1 MLDKKIMEIP
11 GAKQVLSLLM
21 LLTLLQS
28 VAIIGQTITIS
39 RAIVGLW
46 NGHPLSAQISWLV
59 WFVLLY
65 LLRHLCIYIKQQ
77 RLDKFAS
84 QASQEIRNKLL
95 AKVFRVGPEITQK
108 QGTGNVTT
116 MALEGIDQVE
126 DYLSLSL
133 SKMINMM
140 LIPFII
146 LIAIACFDWKAAAF
160 LLVILPVDVIFMI
173 ILGYAAQDKA
183 DKQYTS
189 YQILANHF
197 VDSLRGIDTLKFFG
211 LSKKYGHSIFKT
223 SEKFR
228 KATISTL
235 KIAILS
241 TFALDFFTTLSIAVV
256 AVFLGL
262 GLINGTMLLYPALVI
277 LTLSPEYFL
286 PIRDFSN
293 DYHATLN
300 GKNAFGAINEILD
313 YDEQLPE
320 PQELPQWDAASQLT
334 IKNMQHSY
342 DQAQQVNQF
351 DLQLH
356 GFQKVGIVGLSG
368 SGKSTLINLLSGFLQ
383 PDQAEISY
391 NGLALDSFKQADWQK
406 QLIYIPQVPYIF
418 HQTLRENIVFYQQDA
433 TDEQV
438 AAAVET
444 VGLTD
449 LVADLPDGL
458 ETVIGEGA
466 RSLSGGQA
474 QRIALARAFLD
485 QSRRIILFDEPT
497 AHLDIETEVEL
508 KEKMLPLMENHL
520 VIFATHR
527 LHWLNEMDQVVVLD
541 HGKVAEAG
549 SLAELKQ
556 ADGALVKLSHAMGRI

>member
-11 GAKQVLSLLM
+11 GAKQILSLLM

-183 DKQYTS
+183 DKQYAS

>member
-183 DKQYTS
+183 DKQYAS

-277 LTLSPEYFL
+277 LTLSPEYF
-286 PIRDFSN
+286 
-293 DYHATLN
+293 Y
-300 GKNAFGAINEILD
+300 
-313 YDEQLPE
+313 
-320 PQELPQWDAASQLT
+320 
-334 IKNMQHSY
+334 
-342 DQAQQVNQF
+342 
-351 DLQLH
+351 
-356 GFQKVGIVGLSG
+356 
-368 SGKSTLINLLSGFLQ
+368 
-383 PDQAEISY
+383 
-391 NGLALDSFKQADWQK
+391 
-406 QLIYIPQVPYIF
+406 
-418 HQTLRENIVFYQQDA
+418 
-433 TDEQV
+433 
-438 AAAVET
+438 
-444 VGLTD
+444 
-449 LVADLPDGL
+449 
-458 ETVIGEGA
+458 
-466 RSLSGGQA
+466 RS
-474 QRIALARAFLD
+474 
-485 QSRRIILFDEPT
+485 
-497 AHLDIETEVEL
+497 
-508 KEKMLPLMENHL
+508 
-520 VIFATHR
+520 VIFLMTITR
-527 LHWLNEMDQVVVLD
+527 P
-541 HGKVAEAG
+541 
-549 SLAELKQ
+549 
-556 ADGALVKLSHAMGRI
+556 

>member
-133 SKMINMM
+133 SKMINMI
-140 LIPFII
+140 LIPFVI

-183 DKQYTS
+183 DKQYAS

-334 IKNMQHSY
+334 ITNMQHSY

-391 NGLALDSFKQADWQK
+391 NGIALDSFKQADWQK

>member
-11 GAKQVLSLLM
+11 GAKQILSLLM

-140 LIPFII
+140 LIPFVV
-146 LIAIACFDWKAAAF
+146 LIGIAYFDWKAAAF

-183 DKQYTS
+183 DKQYAS

-211 LSKKYGHSIFKT
+211 LSKKYGRSIFNT

-262 GLINGTMLLYPALVI
+262 HLINGTMMLYPALVI

-300 GKNAFGAINEILD
+300 GKNAFSAINEILE

-320 PQELPQWDAASQLT
+320 PQALPQWDAASQLT

-342 DQAQQVNQF
+342 GQTKHVNQF
-351 DLQLH
+351 DLELN

-391 NGLALDSFKQADWQK
+391 NGIALDSFKQADWQK

-444 VGLTD
+444 VGLTS

-458 ETVIGEGA
+458 DTVIGEGA

-485 QSRRIILFDEPT
+485 QSRRVILFDEPT
-497 AHLDIETEVEL
+497 AHLDIETEIEL

-541 HGKVAEAG
+541 HGTVAEAG

>member
-183 DKQYTS
+183 DKQYAS

>member
-391 NGLALDSFKQADWQK
+391 NGQ
-406 QLIYIPQVPYIF
+406 
-418 HQTLRENIVFYQQDA
+418 
-433 TDEQV
+433 
-438 AAAVET
+438 
-444 VGLTD
+444 
-449 LVADLPDGL
+449 
-458 ETVIGEGA
+458 IG
-466 RSLSGGQA
+466 
-474 QRIALARAFLD
+474 RA
-485 QSRRIILFDEPT
+485 
-497 AHLDIETEVEL
+497 HV
-508 KEKMLPLMENHL
+508 
-520 VIFATHR
+520 
-527 LHWLNEMDQVVVLD
+527 
-541 HGKVAEAG
+541 
-549 SLAELKQ
+549 
-556 ADGALVKLSHAMGRI
+556 

>member
-11 GAKQVLSLLM
+11 GAKQILSLLM

-39 RAIVGLW
+39 RAIVSLW

-95 AKVFRVGPEITQK
+95 EKVFRVGPEITQK

-133 SKMINMM
+133 SKMINMI
-140 LIPFII
+140 LIPFVI

-183 DKQYTS
+183 DKQYAS

-334 IKNMQHSY
+334 ITNMQHSY

-391 NGLALDSFKQADWQK
+391 NGIALDSFKQADWQK

-549 SLAELKQ
+549 SLTELKQ

>member
-11 GAKQVLSLLM
+11 GAKQILSLLM

-95 AKVFRVGPEITQK
+95 EKVFRVGPEITQK

-334 IKNMQHSY
+334 ITNMQHSY

-549 SLAELKQ
+549 SLTELKQ